1 MHAFRRVGTEEFAD
15 LYKGAARWR
24 QVSPQIKSMLG
35 AVYVEIR
42 RRPAD
47 LRALSASLDHL
58 LSFLASAAGRTDANC
73 SVVDAFFAKFEQS
86 DPWAHLPANI
96 CELLSDMGGTLHD
109 TVHAPHV
116 ARSFESLPE
125 QLLERLRNTT

>member
-1 MHAFRRVGTEEFAD
+1 MASEDFDD
-15 LYKGAARWR
+15 LYKSAARWR
-24 QVSPQIKSMLG
+24 QVSPPIKSLLG

-47 LRALSASLDHL
+47 LRALSDSLDEL
-58 LSFLASAAGRTDANC
+58 LSFLASDAGRTDANC
-73 SVVDAFFAKFEQS
+73 SVVNAFFAKFERS
-86 DPWAHLPANI
+86 DPWTHLPAHI
-96 CELLSDMGGTLHD
+96 CELLRDMGGTLHD

-125 QLLERLRNTT
+125 QLLERLRRTM